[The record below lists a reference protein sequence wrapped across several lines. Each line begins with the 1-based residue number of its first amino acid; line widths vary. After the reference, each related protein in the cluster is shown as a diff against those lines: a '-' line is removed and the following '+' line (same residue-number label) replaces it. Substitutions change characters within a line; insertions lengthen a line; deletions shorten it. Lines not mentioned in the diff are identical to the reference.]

1 VIKWYSLGDGGEE
14 GCPGRGREGRAG
26 EGQEDMIGEDWGGVW
41 RENSGEVGIC
51 GMRWEGGER
60 GLGGSIGSEEG
71 YVRGIG
77 T

>member
-1 VIKWYSLGDGGEE
+1 LEARRDVQGGGEKVE
-14 GCPGRGREGRAG
+14 QG